1 MSKKW
6 YVDMTVKTIM
16 KRLQRKQ
23 HESKSDRL
31 TERETEG
38 GPFVISSLLHYP
50 RVCTHRGNTARR
62 LLSEYFYIK
71 ASTCFINTDS
81 RKYL

>member
-16 KRLQRKQ
+16 KRLERKQ

-31 TERETEG
+31 TERETKG

-50 RVCTHRGNTARR
+50 RVCTHH
-62 LLSEYFYIK
+62 
-71 ASTCFINTDS
+71 
-81 RKYL
+81 

>member
-38 GPFVISSLLHYP
+38 GPSLLHYP